1 MKRTI
6 AHLVVALCVV
16 GSVRADQTI
25 PYQTVQS
32 VQQALKD
39 QGFYYGSV
47 TGDNSAAFSAAV
59 RRYQIRNGLQVTGEI
74 NPETLR
80 SLNLSSNSAASSQP
94 ASKPATT
101 PPKSVGSDDSS
112 RVERSWSPRSF
123 GEPDGRVEMNR
134 PLAAPSYRW
143 APSRINRR
151 IVAEVQLQLASR
163 GYYPGRIDGSYGRRT
178 AFAVRAFQ
186 WRSGISPTGRLDMT
200 TLDALG
206 LSDWNVGYLESPP
219 QFYENWA
226 PVRKLKYGKWR
237 EKWKKHHRGDDG
249 DDD

>member
-1 MKRTI
+1 MNRAI
-6 AHLVVALCVV
+6 VHLVVALCVV
-16 GSVRADQTI
+16 GSAPADETI
-25 PYQTVQS
+25 SYQTVQS

-39 QGFYYGSV
+39 QGFYYGNV
-47 TGDNSAAFSAAV
+47 TGDNSAETSAAV

-80 SLNLSSNSAASSQP
+80 SLNLSSNSVASSQP

-101 PPKSVGSDDSS
+101 PPESVESGDSS
-112 RVERSWSPRSF
+112 RVERGWSPRSF
-123 GEPDGRVEMNR
+123 GESDARVEMNR

-143 APSRINRR
+143 VPSRINRR

-163 GYYPGRIDGSYGRRT
+163 GYYPGRIDGRYGRHT

-186 WRSGISPTGRLDMT
+186 GRAGISPTGRLDMT
-200 TLDALG
+200 TLGALG
-206 LSDWNVGYLESPP
+206 LSDWNIGYLESPP
-219 QFYENWA
+219 QFYEDWA
-226 PVRKLKYGKWR
+226 PVRKFKHGKW
-237 EKWKKHHRGDDG
+237 WKKHHRDDDG